1 MMEAAGRFHREV
13 TRGKRCARCGRTR
26 LLEAHHV
33 VPKQTLKQE
42 IDNERHVDV
51 LYDPRN
57 GLALCAIC
65 HERHTNASDRVP
77 RSLVPAAA
85 WGFAAEHGFET
96 GEVKGG
102 ESLENHTNSAPATTA
117 ETGRMRKQL
126 TLDVGGFEPTVSLVK
141 FSGAI
146 GIEGEFEKGDH
157 VRFEVTGRIGTI
169 THRDIED
176 AHGYV
181 VATERVH
188 GVKLRSGG
196 PSV

>member
-1 MMEAAGRFHREV
+1 MSMDWDA
-13 TRGKRCARCGRTR
+13 
-26 LLEAHHV
+26 
-33 VPKQTLKQE
+33 
-42 IDNERHVDV
+42 
-51 LYDPRN
+51 
-57 GLALCAIC
+57 
-65 HERHTNASDRVP
+65 
-77 RSLVPAAA
+77 
-85 WGFAAEHGFET
+85 ET

-102 ESLENHTNSAPATTA
+102 ESLEDHTNGAPATTA
-117 ETGRMRKQL
+117 ETGRMREQL
-126 TLDVGGFEPTVSLVK
+126 TLDVGGLEPTVSLVK

-157 VRFEVTGRIGTI
+157 VRFEVSGRIGAI

-188 GVKLRSGG
+188 AVKLRSGG